1 MALKT
6 GFEMVREET
15 WAKII
20 LFVSF
25 AYILTL
31 FLISPGLY
39 GDADSIS
46 HYHLARYAFK
56 YPFHFVD
63 HWGKPLYTTLSAPFA
78 QLGYQGAVLF
88 NILCGLLTA
97 WLIYRIAKKLELQD
111 SLLVIP
117 FSLFTP
123 IYLVTMMTGLTEI
136 LFGLVLVASIYFY
149 LYERTV
155 ISSVIISFIPYARTE
170 GILFLFIFLLAFLL
184 VRKYKAIPFLFTGFI
199 VFSLAG
205 YWHYK
210 DFLWFFTAVPYI
222 KEGPDIYGSGS
233 FFYYFRVFDQIMGW
247 PLIIP
252 AFLGLIVLS
261 VKLLREKKPF
271 FTFPRITIYWLV
283 AGSFLAFILAHSFLW
298 WQGMFGVLSSKRF
311 MACVMPLGGLIALV
325 GVNLIFRFLDK
336 RSWLKAPMVVI
347 ILVLVLWM
355 PYYYKQVPSSLAG
368 PHLVMKE
375 TAEALKKQ
383 NTAGNKIIGFDPKL
397 PFYLNTDPYGHDRF
411 SYRLSDDVKPELYQ
425 PDGTFLVWDP
435 HFGGLEKQLTLE
447 EILNNPH
454 FRLVDGFV
462 PDKDYLFHN
471 KINYM
476 SLIFQKIPEATPQ
489 SPWIMIDS
497 MNFESAEKEHHIKVL
512 TDSIAYTGNSSN
524 FLDKEHMYGIPWHKK
539 LYEISSSQKVIFRC
553 RVKMFFPVELNA
565 DKVMVVIEVRDKGD
579 QMIRYMVQPASY
591 FQPPVGKWFE
601 ISLLTPLML
610 DSPAGGYMKAYIWNS
625 GDKKIYIDDQV
636 MEYLPVI
643 W

>member
-6 GFEMVREET
+6 GFEKVREET

-88 NILCGLLTA
+88 NIICGLLTA
-97 WLIYRIAKKLELQD
+97 WLIYRIAKKLGFQN
-111 SLLVIP
+111 SLLVIA

-149 LYERTV
+149 LYERTI

-170 GILFLFIFLLAFLL
+170 GIMFLFIFLLAFLL

-199 VFSLAG
+199 IFSLAG

-210 DFLWFFTAVPYI
+210 DLLWFFTAVPYI
-222 KEGPDIYGSGS
+222 KEGHDIYGSGS

-247 PLIIP
+247 PLM
-252 AFLGLIVLS
+252 FLAIFGLISLS
-261 VKLLREKKPF
+261 NGLLRLHKPLF
-271 FTFPRITIYWLV
+271 SNTQITVYFLLT
-283 AGSFLAFILAHSFLW
+283 GSFFAYLIMHSFLW
-298 WQGMFGVLSSKRF
+298 WRGMLGVLASERF
-311 MACVMPLGGLIALV
+311 MASVMPLGAIISLV
-325 GVNLIFRFLDK
+325 GINFIFGQFQ
-336 RSWLKAPMVVI
+336 LKTWVKPLFSLI
-347 ILVLVLWM
+347 ILIVILIT
-355 PYYYKQVPSSLAG
+355 PYFVKEIPSQLTG
-368 PHLVMKE
+368 PDQVMKE
-375 TAEALKKQ
+375 TANVLSGVNSEKR
-383 NTAGNKIIGFDPKL
+383 KIIGFDPKL
-397 PFYLNTDPYGHDRF
+397 AFYLKIDPYDRDRF
-411 SYRLSDDVKPELYQ
+411 SFRLADDRKPELYQ
-425 PDGTFLVWDP
+425 PDSAYLVWDP
-435 HFGGLEKQLTLE
+435 HFGGLEKQLSLE
-447 EILNNPH
+447 EMLNNPH

-462 PDKDYLFHN
+462 PEKDYLFYN

-476 SLIFQKIPEATPQ
+476 SLIFQKIPEATHQ
-489 SPWIMIDS
+489 NPWIMIDS
-497 MNFESAEKEHHIKVL
+497 VDFESAEKEHHIKVL
-512 TDSIAYTGNSSN
+512 TDSIAYTGKSSN

-539 LYEISSSQKVIFRC
+539 LDEISSSHKVIFRC

-565 DKVMVVIEVRDKGD
+565 DKVMVVIEVRGKED

-591 FQPPVGKWFE
+591 FKPPVGEWFE
-601 ISLLTPLML
+601 MSLLTPLML
-610 DSPAGGYMKAYIWNS
+610 DLPVGGYMKAYVWNS

>member
-1 MALKT
+1 MSLKT
-6 GFEMVREET
+6 SFDKISQET
-15 WAKII
+15 WAKILLVI
-20 LFVSF
+20 SF
-25 AYILTL
+25 SYVLVL

-56 YPFHFVD
+56 YPVNFVD

-78 QLGYQGAVLF
+78 QLGYEGAVLF

-97 WLIYRIAKKLELQD
+97 WLIFRIAKKLEFQN

-149 LYERTV
+149 LCERTI

-170 GILFLFIFLLAFLL
+170 GIMFLFIFLLAFLL
-184 VRKYKAIPFLFTGFI
+184 VRKYKAIPFLLTGFI
-199 VFSLAG
+199 IFSLAG

-210 DFLWFFTAVPYI
+210 DLLWFFTAVPYL

-252 AFLGLIVLS
+252 AFLGIITLS
-261 VKLLREKKPF
+261 ISLFREKKPL
-271 FTFPRITIYWLV
+271 FTVPRITVYWLIT
-283 AGSFLAFILAHSFLW
+283 GSFIAFLLAHSFLW

-311 MACVMPLGGLIALV
+311 MACIMPLGGFIALV
-325 GVNLIFRFLDK
+325 GVNFIFRLLDK
-336 RSWLKAPMVVI
+336 RSWLRTSMVI
-347 ILVLVLWM
+347 IIVLLILWM
-355 PYYYKQVPSSLAG
+355 PYFYKQAPASLTG

-375 TAEALKKQ
+375 TAGALKKM
-383 NTAGNKIIGFDPKL
+383 NTAGHKVIGFDPKL
-397 PFYLNTDPYGHDRF
+397 PFYLDTDPFGHDRF
-411 SYRLSDDVKPELYQ
+411 SYRLSDDVNPEFNQ
-425 PDGTFLVWDP
+425 PDGTYLVWDP
-435 HFGGLEKQLTLE
+435 HFGGLEKQLSLE
-447 EILNNPH
+447 EMLRNPH
-454 FRLVDGFV
+454 FRLVDGFI
-462 PDKDYLFHN
+462 PEKDYLFHN

-476 SLIFQKIPEATPQ
+476 SLIFQKISAGNPQ
-489 SPWIMIDS
+489 NSWVMIDS
-497 MNFESAEKEHHIKVL
+497 VAFESAEKEHHIRVL
-512 TDSIAYTGNSSN
+512 TDSVAYSGNLSN
-524 FLDKEHMYGIPWHKK
+524 FLDKEHMYGIPWHTK
-539 LYEISSSQKVIFRC
+539 LDEIAPSAKVIFRF

-565 DKVMVVIEVRDKGD
+565 DKVMAVLEVRDKQD
-579 QMIRYMVQPASY
+579 QMIRYLVMPASY

-601 ISLLTPLML
+601 LSLLTPLTI
-610 DSPAGGYMKAYIWNS
+610 DSPEGGYVKAYVWNS
-625 GDKKIYIDDQV
+625 GDKKIFIDDQV